1 MEDVEEVSV
10 HLKALVAAFSETS
23 SRPFHCRSGC
33 RILLMS
39 RWQTAK
45 MLPFPCHF
53 QERSRSMPLFPL

>member
-23 SRPFHCRSGC
+23 SLPFHCRSGC
-33 RILLMS
+33 RILLMF

-45 MLPFPCHF
+45 MLPFLLSF
-53 QERSRSMPLFPL
+53 SRKK